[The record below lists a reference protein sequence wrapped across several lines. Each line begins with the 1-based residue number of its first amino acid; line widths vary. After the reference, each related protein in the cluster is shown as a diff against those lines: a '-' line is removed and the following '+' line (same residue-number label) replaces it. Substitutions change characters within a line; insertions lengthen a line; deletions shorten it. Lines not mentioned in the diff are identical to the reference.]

1 MAPALP
7 VWVGP
12 DGGSPP
18 TFRLW
23 AGRAAHHGQPS
34 WRIQFCKACAC
45 AFSCRASAARSPASD
60 RTPDTAAPR
69 AYTAGPDTSCS
80 LPLQTSFVRACKI
93 KPCPEVSGKAGEA
106 HTLSIHPRSQT
117 DPVLTPAARLV
128 SPEGQLR
135 IGVVGPDLAPDLFQ
149 ERGKGQQFGAGRS
162 SPQVCSETSQ
172 QAWPLERV
180 SMRLAARPAP
190 RQRRR

>member
-1 MAPALP
+1 MAVLLQHFGCGPVVPLTTFSHPGGSSSARPAHAHSAAEPALRDHRLRIGLPIQPHRALTQLDRILP
-7 VWVGP
+7 V
-12 DGGSPP
+12 
-18 TFRLW
+18 RCHCKL
-23 AGRAAHHGQPS
+23 PS
-34 WRIQFCKACAC
+34 
-45 AFSCRASAARSPASD
+45 SGLARSNLVRKSPEKRGKHTPSAST
-60 RTPDTAAPR
+60 RGRRQIRFSRQQP
-69 AYTAGPDTSCS
+69 GS
-80 LPLQTSFVRACKI
+80 L
-93 KPCPEVSGKAGEA
+93 
-106 HTLSIHPRSQT
+106 
-117 DPVLTPAARLV
+117 
-128 SPEGQLR
+128 SPEGQQR